1 MAESESESGSVIQL
15 KCSCNEYPWGKIGR
29 QSLAARLCEKTNPEF
44 QVDES
49 KPYAEMW
56 MGTYPELPSYSL
68 KTGEDLQEILNKNKD
83 KLIGKTVVDKFG
95 ANLPFLPKIL
105 SIAKALPLQIHP
117 NRELSEKL
125 HKEDP
130 EKYTDPN
137 HKPEIAVALGKFEA
151 FIGYKPL
158 KDIEELTKLDCLE
171 QFVPRSGSGS
181 QQFDNET
188 LREVCRSMLKAPED
202 TVAAA
207 VKGLLSTPVE
217 RYGKQAYILDLT
229 RRLEEQYGRHDNGNL
244 VALVCMNY
252 MVLEAGSVVYIPAD
266 GIHAYLSGD
275 IVECMARSN
284 NVINTGFCPKPDRD
298 SVDLFT
304 DALTFKQHDP
314 SEPMLKREATDK
326 SGNGKTIEFRPP
338 MSEFNIL
345 VTELSPGE
353 TETVKP
359 ILGPSI
365 MVATTGYGNLTAE
378 GREYPLGEG
387 YIYFI
392 GQGVPVEINARDKLA
407 VYRAYA
413 E

>member
-1 MAESESESGSVIQL
+1 MADSVIQL
-15 KCSCNEYPWGKIGR
+15 KCNCNNYPWGKTGR

-44 QVDES
+44 KIDDS

-83 KLIGKTVVDKFG
+83 KLIGKTVLDKFG
-95 ANLPFLPKIL
+95 ADLPFLPKIL

-117 NRELSEKL
+117 DKELSEKL

-151 FIGYKPL
+151 FVGFKPL
-158 KDIEELTKLDCLE
+158 QDIEQLVQLDPLK
-171 QFVPRSGSGS
+171 QFLPQSSSGK
-181 QQFDNET
+181 FDNET
-188 LREVCRSMLKAPED
+188 LREITRNMLKAPED
-202 TVAAA
+202 AVAAA
-207 VKGLLSTPVE
+207 LKGLRATPKE
-217 RYGKQAYILDLT
+217 QFGKHAYILDLIP
-229 RRLEEQYGRHDNGNL
+229 RLEEQYGQQDNGNL
-244 VALVCMNY
+244 VALVLMNY
-252 MVLEAGSVVYIPAD
+252 VVLDAGSVVYIPAD

-284 NVINTGFCPKPDRD
+284 NVINTGFCPAPDRD
-298 SVDLFT
+298 SADLFT
-304 DALTFKQHDP
+304 NALTFKQHDP
-314 SEPMLKREATDK
+314 SEPKLKREATDK
-326 SGNGKTIEFRPP
+326 SGNGKTTEFRPP
-338 MSEFNIL
+338 MSEFNML

-359 ILGPSI
+359 VSGPSI
-365 MVATTGYGNLTAE
+365 MFATSGSGKFTVQGQ
-378 GREYPLGEG
+378 EYPLDEG
-387 YIYFI
+387 YIYFV
-392 GQGVPVEINARDKLA
+392 GQGVAVEISAKDNLA

>member
-1 MAESESESGSVIQL
+1 MADSVIQL
-15 KCSCNEYPWGKIGR
+15 KCNCNNYPWGRTGR

-44 QVDES
+44 KLDDS
-49 KPYAEMW
+49 KSYAEMW

-68 KTGEDLQEILNKNKD
+68 KTGEDLQEILNRNKD

-95 ANLPFLPKIL
+95 SDLPFLPKIL

-117 NRELSEKL
+117 NKELSEKL

-151 FIGYKPL
+151 FIGFKPL
-158 KDIEELTKLDCLE
+158 PDIEQLMKLESLK
-171 QFVPRSGSGS
+171 QFLPQSGS
-181 QQFDNET
+181 QKFDNET
-188 LREVCRSMLKAPED
+188 LREICRAMLKAPEN

-207 VKGLLSTPVE
+207 VKSLRSTPVE
-217 RYGKQAYILDLT
+217 QYGKQAYILDLIP
-229 RRLEEQYGRHDNGNL
+229 RLEEQYGRSDNGNL
-244 VALVCMNY
+244 IALVCMNY
-252 MVLEAGSVVYIPAD
+252 VILEAGSVVYIPAD

-304 DALTFKQHDP
+304 NTLTFKQHDP
-314 SEPMLKREATDK
+314 NEPMLKREATAK
-326 SGNGKTIEFRPP
+326 SGNGKTIEFKPP
-338 MSEFNIL
+338 MSEFNML
-345 VTELSPGE
+345 VTELAAGE

-359 ILGPSI
+359 VLGPSI
-365 MVATTGYGNLTAE
+365 MIATSGHGKMTVDGQE
-378 GREYPLGEG
+378 FPLDEG
-387 YIYFI
+387 YIYFV
-392 GQGVPVEINARDKLA
+392 GQGVTLDISASDDLA